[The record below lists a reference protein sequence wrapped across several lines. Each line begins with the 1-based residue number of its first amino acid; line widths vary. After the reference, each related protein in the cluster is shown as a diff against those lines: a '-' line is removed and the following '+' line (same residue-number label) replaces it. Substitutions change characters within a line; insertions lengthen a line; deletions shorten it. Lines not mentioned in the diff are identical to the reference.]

1 MKKPT
6 INKLV
11 SKWLNFANII
21 GNINMTILLSLI
33 YFLLLTPM
41 AIVFK
46 LVSDPLRL
54 KKPKTITW
62 MVPQSFFNDVDNSM
76 KNQF

>member
-1 MKKPT
+1 MKNLT
-6 INKLV
+6 INKLW

-33 YFLLLTPM
+33 YFLLLAPM

-46 LVSDPLRL
+46 LGSDPLRL
-54 KKPKTITW
+54 KKPEIITW
-62 MVPQSFFNDVDNSM
+62 MVPQDFFNDVDNSM

>member
-1 MKKPT
+1 
-6 INKLV
+6 
-11 SKWLNFANII
+11 
-21 GNINMTILLSLI
+21 
-33 YFLLLTPM
+33 M

-46 LVSDPLRL
+46 LVSDPLQL
-54 KKPKTITW
+54 KKPETITW